1 MISIP
6 PSVSPSSV
14 DANRPRRRHSGGT
27 RDAGGR
33 SEIPPKDLEIPP
45 SLRAT
50 PKTKVYPFFY
60 LPFSF
65 AETGPNRLTVGKIYG
80 GMLILENWKMTRFAA
95 LPPARKGLPVSPTNY
110 VRCLPTS
117 PVYDSG
123 MPRATMCASCRDLN
137 LPFSASCR
145 GQVEPKQ
152 QALGHVDVPSLSFPR
167 MRARHH
173 TTTKKRELGLY
184 PQPPFCR
191 LPPPPPRPGFIS
203 SLLFPELLPPSS
215 PLFQFSE
222 LPNGGERRQQLED
235 TQCVRTYVRT

>member
-1 MISIP
+1 MISIPP

-95 LPPARKGLPVSPTNY
+95 LPPARKGLPVSPPNN
-110 VRCLPTS
+110 VLVP
-117 PVYDSG
+117 
-123 MPRATMCASCRDLN
+123 AN
-137 LPFSASCR
+137 LPCIH
-145 GQVEPKQ
+145 
-152 QALGHVDVPSLSFPR
+152 LGDAKSNNV
-167 MRARHH
+167 
-173 TTTKKRELGLY
+173 RELPGFESSFL
-184 PQPPFCR
+184 R
-191 LPPPPPRPGFIS
+191 ILPRPSGAEATSF
-203 SLLFPELLPPSS
+203 
-215 PLFQFSE
+215 
-222 LPNGGERRQQLED
+222 G
-235 TQCVRTYVRT
+235 TC